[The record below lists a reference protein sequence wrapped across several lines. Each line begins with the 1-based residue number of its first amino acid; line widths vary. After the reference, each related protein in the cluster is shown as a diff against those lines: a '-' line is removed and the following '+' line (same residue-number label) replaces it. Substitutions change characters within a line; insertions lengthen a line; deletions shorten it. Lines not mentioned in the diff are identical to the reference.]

1 MLILYIKL
9 TSMFKLC
16 SNLFIHEKLR
26 LKFLIPIFI
35 NHFDVMTK
43 MFVRLRL
50 TIVKTN
56 NCLYRILKNNVHN
69 NFFVFSPHVKLKC
82 Q

>member
-1 MLILYIKL
+1 MLIVYIKF

-16 SNLFIHEKLR
+16 SELFIHAKLR
-26 LKFLIPIFI
+26 LKILIAILI

-43 MFVRLRL
+43 MFVKLHL
-50 TIVKTN
+50 TIFKTN
-56 NCLYRILKNNVHN
+56 NCLYRILKNNVN
-69 NFFVFSPHVKLKC
+69 IIFLVFFPHVKFKC